1 MKRFIVLGVY
11 CLVLLLSA
19 TGIFAQGFTGTNTAP
34 QIDGV
39 RALQIAQTRA
49 PAAGM
54 VISMEWELK
63 RGWSEWDVTIIQGQI
78 RYDVKID
85 ATSGQ
90 ITSYRERQYAPRQP
104 LPQPPA
110 NRISFETIRQNA
122 QSSNPSGII
131 QEIEY
136 GYKHLRWVF
145 EVKTRVN
152 NRNTTLYYDA
162 VTGQSL
168 QLSGRNPR
176 TWL

>member
-1 MKRFIVLGVY
+1 MKKYTVFGIC

-19 TGIFAQGFTGTNTAP
+19 ASIYGQGFTGTNTTP
-34 QIDGV
+34 QIDGA

-49 PAAGM
+49 PAGGT

-63 RGWSEWDVTIIQGQI
+63 RGWSEWDVTIIQGQT

-85 ATSGQ
+85 AASGQ

-104 LPQPPA
+104 LPPPPA
-110 NRISFETIRQNA
+110 NRISFETVRQNA
-122 QSSNPSGII
+122 QSSNPGGII

-136 GYKHLRWVF
+136 GYKHMRWVF
-145 EVKTRVN
+145 EVKIRVN

-162 VTGQSL
+162 ATGQSL

-176 TWL
+176 IWL